1 MNHKVIIYILF
12 FFLSFELCAQ
22 NKFTLSGHVTNQKS
36 GEALIGATLIDST
49 NLKGTTNNEYGFYS
63 LTLPDGV
70 VELHISYVGFKKQTF
85 EFNLTNDT
93 SLNIALEPG
102 IAMDEVVITENR
114 HRDFLRSPIT
124 GVMTLQP
131 ETIERLPV
139 ILGESDLIKTIQLLP
154 GVQGGNEGFSG
165 MHVRG
170 GNNDQNLIL
179 LDGVPVYNLNHFFGM
194 FSVFNPSV
202 IKDVRLYKGT
212 FPARYHGRTS
222 SVLDIRSKEG
232 NMQEIK
238 GEGSVGL
245 VASKISVEGPIKS
258 DTSSFILSARRT
270 YIDAVMKP
278 AINRA
283 INDGTAGYYFY
294 DLNGKVNYR
303 FSEKSRLYL
312 AGYFGK
318 DRFYER
324 MNQEGE
330 QSHTMSTDRDM
341 GWGNQT
347 GSLRWNYV
355 FNDKLFA
362 NTTFYYSR
370 FDFSTGMD
378 SDETI
383 GDSTRHVEYEYMS
396 GVEDL
401 ALDVDMNYMPSPAH
415 NIRWGIKA
423 VHHRFFPGIQ
433 VGANANYSQVEVDT
447 TYGTDRITGLEMALY
462 AEDTWDIGE
471 KLSANLGVNLNDYQT
486 RDKRYWYAEP
496 RLSLSYLLNS
506 TTSIKASWSNAHQY
520 LHLLTN
526 SSVGLPTDLWV
537 PVTEQTPP
545 VESSQLAL
553 SGHYARGGYQVTLET
568 YYKEMDGLIA
578 YREGTNFYTDTE
590 GWQESVTTGQG
601 TSYGVELMLQKKQ
614 GSVTGWVSYAL
625 SKHERQFDEI
635 NFGETFP
642 YKYDRRHVLNITAG
656 YAFNDKTRLHAT
668 WVYQTGRTGTMPTQR
683 YHVEYLGYYWKNSVS
698 NYEEKNN
705 IRFPAYH
712 RLDIGLNMK
721 KDKKW
726 GERTWKVGLYNAYSR
741 INPFFLSR
749 TIGGN
754 IRKVGIFPV
763 LPYVN
768 YSFKF

>member
-1 MNHKVIIYILF
+1 MKYEIIICF
-12 FFLSFELCAQ
+12 IFFLPFQLSSQ
-22 NKFTLSGHVTNQKS
+22 NNYTLSGHVSNQKS
-36 GEALIGATLIDST
+36 GEALIGATLIDSIS
-49 NLKGTTNNEYGFYS
+49 LKGSTTNEYGFYS
-63 LTLPDGV
+63 LTLPEGN
-70 VELHISYVGFKKQTF
+70 VELYVSYVGFKKQAF
-85 EFNLTNDT
+85 EFNLTEDT
-93 SLNIALEPG
+93 TLNIALKPG

-114 HRDFLRSPIT
+114 HRDFLRSPVT
-124 GVMTLQP
+124 GMMTLQP
-131 ETIERLPV
+131 EAIERLPV

-154 GVQGGNEGFSG
+154 GVQGGHEGFSG

-202 IKDVRLYKGT
+202 IKDVKLYKGS

-258 DTSSFILSARRT
+258 DTASFILSARRT
-270 YIDAVMKP
+270 YIDILMKP
-278 AINRA
+278 FINRA
-283 INDGTAGYYFY
+283 IGDGTAGYYFY

-330 QSHTMSTDRDM
+330 QNHTMSTDRDM

-355 FNDKLFA
+355 FNDRLFA
-362 NTTFYYSR
+362 NTTLYYSR

-415 NIRWGIKA
+415 NIRWGVKA

-433 VGANANYSQVEVDT
+433 VGANTNYSQVEVDT
-447 TYGTDRITGLEMALY
+447 TYGADRITGLEMALY
-462 AEDTWDIGE
+462 AEDNWDIGE
-471 KLSANLGVNLNDYQT
+471 KLSANLGINLNGYQT
-486 RDKRYWYAEP
+486 GDKKYWYAEP
-496 RLSLSYLLNS
+496 RLSLSYLLNP
-506 TTSIKASWSNAHQY
+506 TTSIKASWNMTHQY

-545 VESSQLAL
+545 VESRQFAL

-568 YYKEMDGLIA
+568 YYKEMSGLIA

-590 GWQESVTTGQG
+590 SWQESVTTGRG
-601 TSYGVELMLQKKQ
+601 TSYGVELMIQKKQ
-614 GSVTGWVSYAL
+614 GPVTGWISYAL

-656 YAFNDKTRLHAT
+656 YAFNEKTRLQAT
-668 WVYQTGRTGTMPTQR
+668 WIYQTGRTGTMPTQR
-683 YHVEYLGYYWKNSVS
+683 YHVEYLSYYWKNSVH
-698 NYEEKNN
+698 NYKEKNN

-726 GERTWKVGLYNAYSR
+726 GERIWKVGLYNAYSR
-741 INPFFLSR
+741 INPFYLSR
-749 TIGGN
+749 TIDGKM
-754 IRKVGIFPV
+754 RKVGVFPI
-763 LPYVN
+763 LPYVT